1 MWRNSMS
8 SVSRRRLAAVAI
20 MSMVSL
26 LAVSADASAKS
37 SRAKSRSAAMGQA
50 MQAAGA
56 TGMMSGAAG
65 YMSGGSQPTYTY
77 RPQGGALDNTAGW
90 GNVGAR

>member
-1 MWRNSMS
+1 MP
-8 SVSRRRLAAVAI
+8 SVTHRRVAVVAI

-26 LAVSADASAKS
+26 LALSADASAKS
-37 SRAKSRSAAMGQA
+37 SRAKSRGAAMGQA

-56 TGMMSGAAG
+56 AG
-65 YMSGGSQPTYTY
+65 YMSGGVPTYTY
-77 RPQGGALDNTAGW
+77 VPPPGGGVLDNTAGW